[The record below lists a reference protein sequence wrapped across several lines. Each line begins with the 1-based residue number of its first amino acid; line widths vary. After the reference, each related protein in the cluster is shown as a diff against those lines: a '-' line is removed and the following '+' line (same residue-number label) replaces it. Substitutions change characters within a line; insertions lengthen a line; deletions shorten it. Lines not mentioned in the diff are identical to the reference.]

1 MKCITCEVEINPKWK
16 HAIELNTCP
25 FCGQAIVDEQL
36 RELFSSLR
44 ETMEQLSPYQD
55 QLNDWLLSNH
65 SYIKTDSIDLISFV
79 PKDLMTDFVK
89 NNSEKD
95 FQDRK
100 NKKFTVKVA
109 TETGE
114 QEVSVEKIQSEER
127 TNEFYKRAEAVK
139 PGIEKFNTV
148 SEKTQKLKALAQQ
161 IRREGSAVIN
171 QSGMNTTD
179 FSEMS
184 EVVDPEIVAELQ
196 SAISG
201 GDAISSALPD
211 PEFGG
216 GDDIPSVILN
226 MANRAARSGKDPNDD
241 LMKLKAL
248 QAKAQGNSLSGRG
261 GFSRS

>member
-16 HAIELNTCP
+16 HAIELNNCP

-36 RELFSSLR
+36 RDLFSSLR

-65 SYIKTDSIDLISFV
+65 SYIKTDSEDLISYV
-79 PKDLMTDFVK
+79 PKELMKDFVK

-95 FQDRK
+95 FQERK

-139 PGIEKFNTV
+139 PNIEGFSSV
-148 SEKTQKLKALAQQ
+148 SEKTQHLKALAQQ
-161 IRREGSAVIN
+161 IRREGSAVVN
-171 QSGMNTTD
+171 QSGMGGMMD
-179 FSEMS
+179 SSEIT
-184 EVVDPEIVAELQ
+184 EVIDPEMVTELQ

-201 GDAISSALPD
+201 GDIISSALPEPNMGD
-211 PEFGG
+211 
-216 GDDIPSVILN
+216 DDIPSVVLN
-226 MANRAARSGKDPNDD
+226 MANRAARGGKDPNDD

-248 QAKAQGNSLSGRG
+248 QAKAQRNTLSGRG